1 MRALVAALAALLTIG
16 FGAAT
21 GLGAFSGPSPQQ
33 IAAERAAERAAEQA
47 RVRARLLKQET
58 AMASRAATAVAVNLP
73 ERIGARAPQTPP
85 ALFRRR
91 LPRHLVLGY
100 VPYWSLGALTP
111 ADYADATVLAYYGV
125 TIAPNGS
132 LQTGDPGWKGFQSS
146 AFSSLVATAHR
157 AGDRVLLTVTQD
169 TPSSIAALL
178 ASPSAHAARLAA
190 ALVPLLRADRLD
202 GIDIDIE
209 GTKASERAAFVHFVA
224 DLSTALKRVDPRGEL
239 VLDTYPQSA
248 VDHGFFAISS
258 LAPLVSQLFVMGY
271 DMQSNAAAT
280 PNAPL
285 ASPSLGLSDVQT
297 LLQYG
302 AVVSPAKLILGVPFY
317 GYDFTTIDGTPGAP
331 TLKRDPVAV
340 TYAQIVSAAHP
351 AYWDP
356 GSSTPYTRFHFQGS
370 DHQTW
375 YDNPVSIALKTAL
388 AMDEHLAGVG
398 AWAFGAEGSQQ
409 AMLRALDG
417 PQPPAK
423 LPLIPPAP

>member
-1 MRALVAALAALLTIG
+1 MRALVAALVGLIAIG
-16 FGAAT
+16 FATAA

-33 IAAERAAERAAEQA
+33 IAAERAAARAAAEA
-47 RVRARLLKQET
+47 RARARLLKQES
-58 AMASRAATAVAVNLP
+58 AMASRAAASVAVDLP
-73 ERIGARAPQTPP
+73 DRVGAHAPKTPP
-85 ALFRRR
+85 TLFRRAV
-91 LPRHLVLGY
+91 PRHLVLGY
-100 VPYWSLGALTP
+100 VPYWSLGGLTP

-125 TIAPNGS
+125 TITPNGS
-132 LQTGDPGWKGFQSS
+132 LQTGDPGWKGFSGPGFA
-146 AFSSLVATAHR
+146 AFLATAHA

-169 TPSSIAALL
+169 TPSRIAALL
-178 ASPSAHAARLAA
+178 ASPRAHAARLAK
-190 ALVPLLRADRLD
+190 ALIPLLRADRLD

-209 GTKASERAAFVHFVA
+209 GTKTSERTAFVRFVGE
-224 DLSTALKRVDPRGEL
+224 LSAALKRVDPRGEL

-248 VDHGFFAISS
+248 VDHGFFAIGS

-280 PNAPL
+280 PDAPL
-285 ASPSLGLSDVQT
+285 ASPSLGLSDVQA
-297 LLQYG
+297 LLQYE

-317 GYDFTTIDGTPGAP
+317 GYDFTTIDETPGAP
-331 TLKRDPVAV
+331 TVKRDPVAV
-340 TYAQIVSAAHP
+340 NYSAIVSAAHP

-356 GSSTPYTRFHFQGS
+356 GSATPYTRFHYQGS

-409 AMLRALDG
+409 AMLQALDG
-417 PQPPAK
+417 TQPPAK
-423 LPLIPPAP
+423 LPLAPAP